1 MLLDS
6 KIKGLILEERSA
18 LVPCGFPD
26 TKRVKKYSKVLV
38 MVLIYKVPK
47 KLFLVLTGRSKKMLR
62 V

>member
-18 LVPCGFPD
+18 LVPYGFPD
-26 TKRVKKYSKVLV
+26 TKRVKKYSEVLV

-47 KLFLVLTGRSKKMLR
+47 KLFLVLTGCSKKMSR